1 MKFREIHVWGSVL
14 TVELSSTHLP
24 NAKFEPLIDTVEKFA
39 HRVDDLFSTYKENST
54 ISQIRSGAMSIDDAE
69 PEVIEVWN
77 ACAYARE
84 ITEGAFNPWA
94 VAGGFDPSGYVK
106 GWAADVMADMC
117 VAGGAQHVMINASG
131 DLTLRGGAYID
142 GEVGPWKIGV
152 SNPENPEEVLKV
164 FEIFDG
170 AIATSGTYERGG
182 HIIDPRGGLPA
193 IGAIS
198 ATVVGPDGG
207 LADALA
213 TAVVVDGTQSATWI
227 GNEEIS
233 QYKFWAINRNEA
245 SAWSFGPT

>member
-1 MKFREIHVWGSVL
+1 
-14 TVELSSTHLP
+14 
-24 NAKFEPLIDTVEKFA
+24 
-39 HRVDDLFSTYKENST
+39 
-54 ISQIRSGAMSIDDAE
+54 
-69 PEVIEVWN
+69 
-77 ACAYARE
+77 
-84 ITEGAFNPWA
+84 
-94 VAGGFDPSGYVK
+94 
-106 GWAADVMADMC
+106 
-117 VAGGAQHVMINASG
+117 
-131 DLTLRGGAYID
+131 
-142 GEVGPWKIGV
+142 GV